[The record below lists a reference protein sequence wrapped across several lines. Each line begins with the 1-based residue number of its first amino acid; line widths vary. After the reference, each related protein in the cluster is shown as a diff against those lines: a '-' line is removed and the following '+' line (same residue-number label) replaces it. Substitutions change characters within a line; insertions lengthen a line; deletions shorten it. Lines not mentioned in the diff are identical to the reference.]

1 MEEGLEEQSNSKN
14 QVSGQ
19 YIRLKDFVG
28 ERSELWDMAKWVG
41 VLLNLERKYHAFGE
55 IILFF

>member
-1 MEEGLEEQSNSKN
+1 MEEGLEEHSNSKN

-28 ERSELWDMAKWVG
+28 ERSELRDRAKWVG
-41 VLLNLERKYHAFGE
+41 VLLNLE
-55 IILFF
+55 